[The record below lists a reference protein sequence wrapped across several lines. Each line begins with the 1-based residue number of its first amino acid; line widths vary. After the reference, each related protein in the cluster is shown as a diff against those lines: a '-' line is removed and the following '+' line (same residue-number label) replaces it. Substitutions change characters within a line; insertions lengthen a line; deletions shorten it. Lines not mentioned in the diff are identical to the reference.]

1 MTDYEVKTALFIDTG
16 FDDRECNHLMFDE
29 RKSTIAKE
37 IQAVFE
43 SDESLTGYI
52 TSDLDIQF
60 IGYKARVGYTFSCN
74 DENEQE
80 AESFSDYSTRGIQ
93 EKLKE
98 LGYEVKRIT
107 CVASEMDMGWLDRLE
122 QMWFG

>member
-1 MTDYEVKTALFIDTG
+1 MTDYEVKTALLMDTG
-16 FDDRECNHLMFDE
+16 FDDRECNCLMFDG
-29 RKSTIAKE
+29 RKREIAEE

-43 SDESLTGYI
+43 SDKSLMDYI

-60 IGYKARVGYTFSCN
+60 IDYKVRVGYTFSCN

-80 AESFSDYSTRGIQ
+80 AESFSEYYTRGIQ

-122 QMWFG
+122 QIWFG